1 MSLLTVELLNLI
13 NKNNIDLF
21 NYIRDYHCAN
31 TCSWQDIIEEWN
43 ADDDIETTQYNI
55 HEDDIDS
62 ENMIVVLLQGDVIV
76 ASYYKD
82 VDYGNITYYPID
94 LVSIVEECMQQG
106 FFSDEEDEELDCY
119 EDEDNEIIESNIK
132 DW

>member
-21 NYIRDYHCAN
+21 NHIRDYHCAN

-62 ENMIVVLLQGDVIV
+62 ENMIVVLLQGDMIV
-76 ASYYKD
+76 ASYYKE
-82 VDYGNITYYPID
+82 VDYGNVTYYPID
-94 LVSIVEECMQQG
+94 LINIVDEYIQENILL
-106 FFSDEEDEELDCY
+106 DTDYEEDEYEEWEDGDEDV
-119 EDEDNEIIESNIK
+119 EDED
-132 DW
+132 

>member
-21 NYIRDYHCAN
+21 NHIRDYHCAN

-62 ENMIVVLLQGDVIV
+62 ENMIVVLLQGDMIV
-76 ASYYKD
+76 ASYYKE
-82 VDYGNITYYPID
+82 VDYGNATYYPID
-94 LVSIVEECMQQG
+94 LMGIVEECIQQG
-106 FFSDEEDEELDCY
+106 FFSDEEDEELDVY
-119 EDEDNEIIESNIK
+119 EDEDDEIIENNVK

>member
-21 NYIRDYHCAN
+21 NHIRDYHCAS

-62 ENMIVVLLQGDVIV
+62 ENMIVVLLQGDMIV
-76 ASYYKD
+76 ASYYKE
-82 VDYGNITYYPID
+82 VDYGNVTYYPID
-94 LVSIVEECMQQG
+94 LINIVDECIQENILL
-106 FFSDEEDEELDCY
+106 DNDYEEDEY
-119 EDEDNEIIESNIK
+119 EDEYEEWEDEDEEE
-132 DW
+132 DR

>member
-21 NYIRDYHCAN
+21 NHIRDYHCAS

-62 ENMIVVLLQGDVIV
+62 ENMIIVLLQGDMIV
-76 ASYYKD
+76 ASYYKE
-82 VDYGNITYYPID
+82 VDHGNVTYCPID
-94 LVSIVEECMQQG
+94 LINIVEECIQENILL
-106 FFSDEEDEELDCY
+106 DTNYEEDEY
-119 EDEDNEIIESNIK
+119 EDWEDEVE
-132 DW
+132 DQDED